1 MIAVVFVGG
10 RRARRVLGLG
20 RPGAG
25 REPRQPRAQLEYY
38 AENEFTDYYS
48 ENPAA
53 VFAGTVWTNNAWIA
67 AQCVLFGI
75 TGVWPL
81 MVLVQNAVGVGTAA
95 AVMLA
100 FDRGDVFLLFI
111 LPHGLLELTC
121 IFVAGAAGL
130 HIFWAWVAPGRRS
143 RGESLAAAGR
153 SLATIAIGL
162 DHRARASRGS
172 IEGFVTAQP
181 WPWPVKIGI
190 GAARARRCSSFYM
203 VVVGGRAYR
212 RGETGDLTEYEAG
225 TADARRRLTRHRERD
240 EKGPAAEAT
249 EPAFV
254 RCDSGLLRAVEQRAV
269 GEAGDQGADDREHD
283 EHPQLGERE
292 PGRRRSPWRSSGP
305 GSPTCCRSGS
315 IARWMSVSVRPIA
328 RPANA
333 ALPRV
338 ECVTPRITMT
348 NSAVKSTSTMI
359 AAPRPK
365 PPGESSSQP
374 LLAKP
379 PSWALLSQPSGPNRP
394 ISTMSVVATAPP
406 TIWAMM

>member
-1 MIAVVFVGG
+1 MGTVNQMDLDALTAARREEWARLDALSRLRRPSGAEVDELVTRYRAASADLADLKTSAG
-10 RRARRVLGLG
+10 RTPQGDHVSTILARARLAFTGAPENVLRHIPRFFALQLPAALYRVRWTTLIIAIGFIAIGTVVALWVSADPALVASLGS
-20 RPGAG
+20 
-25 REPRQPRAQLEYY
+25 RAQLQYY

-75 TGVWPL
+75 TGIWPL
-81 MVLVQNAVGVGTAA
+81 MVLIQNAVGVGTAA
-95 AVMLA
+95 AVMIEFGRA
-100 FDRGDVFLLFI
+100 DVFLLFI

-162 DHRARASRGS
+162 VLALGVAGL

-190 GAARARRCSSFYM
+190 GAVALVLFLVYM

-225 TADARRRLTRHRERD
+225 TPTL
-240 EKGPAAEAT
+240 
-249 EPAFV
+249 V
-254 RCDSGLLRAVEQRAV
+254 
-269 GEAGDQGADDREHD
+269 AG
-283 EHPQLGERE
+283 
-292 PGRRRSPWRSSGP
+292 
-305 GSPTCCRSGS
+305 
-315 IARWMSVSVRPIA
+315 
-328 RPANA
+328 
-333 ALPRV
+333 
-338 ECVTPRITMT
+338 
-348 NSAVKSTSTMI
+348 
-359 AAPRPK
+359 
-365 PPGESSSQP
+365 
-374 LLAKP
+374 
-379 PSWALLSQPSGPNRP
+379 
-394 ISTMSVVATAPP
+394 
-406 TIWAMM
+406 